1 MRIGKPSFLGRE
13 TATIDSKR
21 PYRCGRLASRVQTF
35 PVGVLWRIFATL
47 GLVVLNGYFVA
58 TEFCAVTARKSLLEE
73 LAEKNLLARI
83 ALVIKG
89 NLTLYLSATQF
100 GVTMASLALGAVME
114 PAIGGLISPLL
125 HVLSISDHAQQ
136 LISFII
142 SFFIGMSLHIVIGE
156 QVPKNWAIR
165 NGSTL
170 LPYFAPPLII
180 FTYALFPFI
189 WLLSAATKGVLRMA
203 GMKIGAKEHAGVP
216 HTADELR
223 TLLEE
228 SIEQGAIPKGQQ
240 RILSSAF
247 QFADLKVRQIMT
259 PRTQV
264 DYLVAGDPIGKMLKT
279 VQNSN
284 FTRLPLCHCDLDHVV
299 GLVHMKDLFVHLKL
313 VPGKLRFADE
323 KTPDGQAIAI
333 ADGKPGSMV
342 HVIGSGEIDL
352 TQVRRDILFV
362 PALLPVPRLLRQFQT
377 SHVHM
382 AIVVDE
388 YGATLGIVTLEDV
401 IEELVGEI
409 DDEFDATK
417 NSDFIKDGENFRVAG
432 AYPLRELREKLQL
445 PDIDDHGE
453 VDTVGGYITQQLARF
468 PRAGDTI
475 DLGDYTARVLGVQQ
489 RRVTQVLVVPKT
501 QHAMRADGPGEV

>member
-1 MRIGKPSFLGRE
+1 MLKERE
-13 TATIDSKR
+13 RGNSSSVVNVSHGEYNDS
-21 PYRCGRLASRVQTF
+21 
-35 PVGVLWRIFATL
+35 PVDVVWRILATL

-73 LAEKNLLARI
+73 LGEKNLLARI
-83 ALVIKG
+83 ALVVKS
-89 NLTLYLSATQF
+89 NLTLFLSATQF

-114 PAIGGLISPLL
+114 PAIGGVIAPLL
-125 HVLSISDHAQQ
+125 RALSLAEHTQHVISY
-136 LISFII
+136 II
-142 SFFIGMSLHIVIGE
+142 SFAIGMSLHIVIGE

-165 NGSTL
+165 NGSHL
-170 LPYFAPPLII
+170 LLYFAPPLIV
-180 FTYALFPFI
+180 FTYTFYPFI
-189 WLLSAATKGVLRMA
+189 WLLSIATTGVLKLM
-203 GMKIGAKEHAGVP
+203 GIKAKEAAGVP
-216 HTADELR
+216 HSADELR
-223 TLLEE
+223 SLLEE
-228 SIEQGAIPKGQQ
+228 SIESGAIPKGQE
-240 RILSSAF
+240 RILASAF
-247 QFADLKVRQIMT
+247 QFGDLKVRQIMT

-264 DYLVAGDPIGKMLKT
+264 DFLVVGEPIGKMLKT

-284 FTRLPLCHCDLDHVV
+284 YTRLPLCEGDLDHVV

-313 VPGKLRFADE
+313 VPGKLRFSDE
-323 KTPDGQAIAI
+323 KAPDGQAIAI

-352 TQVRRDILFV
+352 NEVRRDILFV

-382 AIVVDE
+382 AVVVDE

-417 NSDFIKDGENFRVAG
+417 NLDFVKDGENFRVSG
-432 AYPLRELREKLQL
+432 TYPLRELRDKLAL
-445 PDIDDHGE
+445 PELDASGE
-453 VDTVGGYITQQLARF
+453 VDTVGGYITQQLGRF

-475 DLGDYTARVLGVQQ
+475 EVGEYTARVMGVQQ
-489 RRVTQVLVVPKT
+489 RRVTQVLIAPKT
-501 QHAMRADGPGEV
+501 QNAMRADGPGEA